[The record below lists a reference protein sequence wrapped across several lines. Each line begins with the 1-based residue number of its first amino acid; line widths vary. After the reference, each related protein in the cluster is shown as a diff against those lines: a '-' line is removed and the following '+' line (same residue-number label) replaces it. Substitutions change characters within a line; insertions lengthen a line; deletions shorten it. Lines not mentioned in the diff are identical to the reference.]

1 MKSSVE
7 IAQETALKPITEIAT
22 LLELRNQELELYG
35 SYKAKVSP
43 SSLERLQKPDGK
55 LIVVT
60 AVTPTAAGEGKTT
73 TAIGLA
79 QALWKMGKKSV
90 VCLREPSLGPLF
102 GIKGGAA
109 GGGYAQVLPMEDIN
123 LHFTGDIHAVTTA
136 HNLLAAMLDNHLF
149 QGNELGI
156 DSATIVWKRALDMND
171 RALRKIVTSIGGT
184 SGVQTRQDGFEIS
197 AASEVMATLCL
208 STSLEDLKN
217 RLGRIIVG
225 FTRNGEPVHA
235 SQLGASRAMAL
246 ILKDALKPN
255 LVQTIENTPAL
266 VHGGPFA
273 NIAHGCPSLL
283 AIRVGLKLAD
293 YVTVEPGFGSELGAE
308 KFVDILCRLGT
319 LRPDLAVLV
328 ASVRALKLQGGLD
341 KAKLNDE
348 NIEAL
353 TKGLANLDAHL
364 EILSMFGLPV
374 VVAINRHNSDSDHEV
389 QTVRKHC
396 ERKQVPSAISEV
408 FSRGGEGGLE
418 LGSCVVGALQTR
430 AGLKFLYDVNDGIKE
445 KISSI
450 AIRLYGASIV
460 EYSQSAEA
468 SITRIEKLG
477 YGKLPVCIAKTP
489 NSLSDDPKLVGR
501 PEGFTFK
508 VRDLKISAGPGF
520 IVVYAGD
527 IMTMPGLPKKPAAEN
542 IDIDEAGRISGL
554 F

>member
-7 IAQETALKPITEIAT
+7 IAQETALKPITEIAA

-35 SYKAKVSP
+35 SYKAKVSL
-43 SSLERLQKPDGK
+43 SSLERLQRPNGK

-123 LHFTGDIHAVTTA
+123 LHFTGDIHAVTAA

-156 DSATIVWKRALDMND
+156 DSETIVWKRALDMND
-171 RALRKIVTSIGGT
+171 RALRKIVTSIGGA
-184 SGVQTRQDGFEIS
+184 SGIQTRQDGFEIS

-217 RLGRIIVG
+217 RLGRIIIG
-225 FTRNGEPVHA
+225 FTKNGEPVHA
-235 SQLGASRAMAL
+235 SQLGANRAMAL

-255 LVQTIENTPAL
+255 LVQTLENTPAL

-283 AIRVGLKLAD
+283 AIRMGLKLAD

-364 EILSMFGLPV
+364 EILGTFGLPV

-389 QTVRKHC
+389 QIVKKHC
-396 ERKQVPSAISEV
+396 ERKQVLSAISEV

-418 LGSCVVGALQTR
+418 LGSHVVGALETR

-445 KISSI
+445 KVSSI
-450 AIRLYGASIV
+450 ALRLYGARTV
-460 EYSQSAEA
+460 EYSPSAEA
-468 SITRIEKLG
+468 AITRIEKLD

-489 NSLSDDPKLVGR
+489 NSLSDDPKLIGR

-527 IMTMPGLPKKPAAEN
+527 IMTMPGLPKRPAAEN